1 MAGAP
6 KPWVEAFRV
15 IVEAA
20 TTLAT
25 DWKFILAAILIF
37 GLVKVNV
44 LLQIIRALA
53 DACEGIL

>member
-1 MAGAP
+1 MVRASNNWVDAFRVA
-6 KPWVEAFRV
+6 VEAF
-15 IVEAA
+15 

-44 LLQIIRALA
+44 LLQIIRALTQV
-53 DACEGIL
+53 CKGVL